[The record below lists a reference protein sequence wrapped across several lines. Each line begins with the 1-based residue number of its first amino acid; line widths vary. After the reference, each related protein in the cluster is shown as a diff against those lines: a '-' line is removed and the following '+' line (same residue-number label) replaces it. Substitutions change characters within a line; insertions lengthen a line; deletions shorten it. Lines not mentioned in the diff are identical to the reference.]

1 VPLAP
6 EPEWVESIKASI
18 PELPTALRRRLIED
32 HGLPEYDAEVITA
45 DRDIASYYE
54 KTVAAGAAPKAA
66 SNWLMSEIMGYLNE
80 QDMPISHLQVSSE
93 MLAELL
99 TLIDEGAISGKIAKD
114 VFAKM
119 AESGEPADQII
130 AERGWGQISDKD
142 RLAKLV
148 EEAIAR
154 NPEAVEDFKSGKEKA
169 IGALVGYIMGQTKGQ
184 ANPQLVN
191 QMLREKLAER

>member
-1 VPLAP
+1 
-6 EPEWVESIKASI
+6 
-18 PELPTALRRRLIED
+18 
-32 HGLPEYDAEVITA
+32 
-45 DRDIASYYE
+45 
-54 KTVAAGAAPKAA
+54 
-66 SNWLMSEIMGYLNE
+66 MSEIMGYLNE